1 MEAAAPFD
9 PLTYMNTFRP
19 VSKPSASLEIIK
31 RISFFVMGLF
41 AAICPPLR
49 VHLLNRL
56 FPVFE
61 VVLVRDSDQ
70 DLKTAEQFLES
81 MRILNSK
88 IEVMSQIQANTA
100 DFTGKRVLMICPSSV
115 SATELD
121 FAGTF
126 SDIIRKKCMDVS
138 AKYLF
143 LHRGH
148 WNTVVM
154 KGAAS
159 DFIKNL
165 NLFATEAKQHKNYFD
180 AVIENWKQPFQA

>member
-88 IEVMSQIQANTA
+88 IEVMSQIQAKTA

-121 FAGTF
+121 FDGTV
-126 SDIIRKKCMDVS
+126 SDTIRKKCMDVS

-143 LHRGH
+143 LHQGH